1 MKTKN
6 TFGNLSDEL
15 SEQLLTIQSTLQV
28 CGFAAEARRVLTDM
42 DDFLERHPTLEKKFN
57 HLLEARSEWLCHPD
71 SLALVLR
78 NLSHQIGAVNTRL
91 NDPEVHRDINNP

>member
-6 TFGNLSDEL
+6 TFCDLAAEL
-15 SEQLLTIQSTLQV
+15 SEQLLTIQSTVQV
-28 CGFAAEARRVLTDM
+28 CGFAAEARRVLNDI
-42 DDFLERHPTLEKKFN
+42 DDVLEMHPTLKKKFN
-57 HLLEARSEWLCHPD
+57 QLVESRSEWLCHPD

-78 NLSHQIGAVNTRL
+78 NLAHQIGVVNTRL

>member
-15 SEQLLTIQSTLQV
+15 SEQLLTIQSTLQL
-28 CGFAAEARRVLTDM
+28 CGFAAEARRVLNDI
-42 DDFLERHPTLEKKFN
+42 DDFLERHPTLEKQFN

-78 NLSHQIGAVNTRL
+78 SISQQIGAVNARL
-91 NDPEVHRDINNP
+91 NDPELHHDIDCP